1 MNTMLD
7 LLGATIIGGI
17 IFLLI
22 FNLNTYSS
30 KNEYSSETD
39 LSLQKN
45 AKTLADIIENDL
57 RKVGYHYDRNSIVT
71 AEPQKFSFY
80 SDIDSNGTID
90 SVTLTTSDSTL
101 LSETPN
107 PSDRI
112 YYRIINGDTLKGAS
126 LGLTKLLFSYKN
138 EFGNNTTAPDSIKYI
153 EAQIWLASPAKI
165 DSDYAKTFWEIT
177 VNPRNL

>member
-22 FNLNTYSS
+22 FNLNTYSAR
-30 KNEYSSETD
+30 NQYSSDSD
-39 LSLQKN
+39 LTLQRN
-45 AKTLADIIENDL
+45 AKTLASIIENDV
-57 RKVGYHYDRNSIVT
+57 RKVGFHYNGLAITT
-71 AEPQKFSFY
+71 AQPQKFSFY
-80 SDIDSNGTID
+80 SDIDSNGTVD
-90 SVTLTTSDSTL
+90 NVTLTISDSTIL
-101 LSETPN
+101 TETPN
-107 PSDRI
+107 PSDKI

-138 EFGNNTTAPDSIKYI
+138 EFGKVTTALDSIKYI
-153 EAQIWLASPAKI
+153 EAQFWMASPAKI